1 MRNEQMPSSDVL
13 EREIDGNYAAFM
25 EKLEAL
31 LREHRSGQFALMRN
45 RAIVQLFDSA
55 ADAVRF
61 GRKAFGDHIFSVQEV
76 RERPF
81 DSGYFSHGGPYA
93 DI

>member
-1 MRNEQMPSSDVL
+1 MKNGQMPDSEVL

-31 LREHRSGQFALMRN
+31 VRERRSGQFALMRD
-45 RAIVQLFDSA
+45 RAIVRFFDSA

-61 GRKAFGDHIFSVQEV
+61 GRRAFGDHIFSVQEV

-81 DSGYFSHGGPYA
+81 DLGHFSHGGPHA

>member
-1 MRNEQMPSSDVL
+1 MRRFPSSETL

-25 EKLEAL
+25 ERLAGL
-31 LREHRSGQFALMRN
+31 LREDRSGQFALMRD
-45 RAIVQLFDSA
+45 RSIVEFFDSA
-55 ADAVRF
+55 ADAVTF
-61 GRKAFGDHIFSVQEV
+61 GRKSFSDRIFSVQEV

-81 DSGYFSHGGPYA
+81 DSGHFSHGGPYA